1 MNLLGLPGDIQAL
14 IVTMLGDAWDE
25 EESRL
30 ALQNLFRATSASL
43 QAAPTLLALLKRRYA
58 CLLCPR
64 GHSRARAAAFDA
76 KTFKTDAITPKSG
89 ADISSLPQLF
99 ATSEMTWRAAQLIK
113 LIEDTVHADCPYW
126 CNLHGENPSG
136 NLARQVYL
144 LRVTLEELTTP
155 SGLLTFKSAS
165 ELRRAIV
172 SLLMRINKLV
182 HKKTILVGQVEH
194 AYPHDE
200 LLRNVC
206 RTLHAFCMRFM
217 DALGVD
223 NINNADAEWG
233 TGDRLELREL
243 LLRVVLDKLDSPA
256 GLLEHERPVALMQKL
271 VKDIVVIASNDPEM
285 VDDIKDNDRAEY
297 NRLLETFIRA
307 LGSFPEAQP
316 VNGRKLWIRRGHR
329 HGRWAITTIF
339 GIKQT
344 ELSDSNWWC

>member
-1 MNLLGLPGDIQAL
+1 M
-14 IVTMLGDAWDE
+14 
-25 EESRL
+25 
-30 ALQNLFRATSASL
+30 
-43 QAAPTLLALLKRRYA
+43 
-58 CLLCPR
+58 
-64 GHSRARAAAFDA
+64 
-76 KTFKTDAITPKSG
+76 
-89 ADISSLPQLF
+89 
-99 ATSEMTWRAAQLIK
+99 

-165 ELRRAIV
+165 ELR
-172 SLLMRINKLV
+172 
-182 HKKTILVGQVEH
+182 
-194 AYPHDE
+194 
-200 LLRNVC
+200 RNVC